1 MPIFE
6 PNLDQMMK
14 KVIGKNLEFTDDI
27 NIALEHPDILFL
39 ALPTPTK
46 TEGENAGKAYDL
58 FATETAIR
66 NIVKFYNR
74 NPSKLS
80 NKMILV
86 EKSTVPIGTS
96 KMIETL
102 ISQVSI
108 EQNKSKYVVASNPQF
123 LAEGSAINDLMFPDR
138 VILGEREGDNI
149 ENLVELYHYVDKSK
163 IIMTNQASSQLSK
176 LVANCFL
183 AQRVS
188 SINSISILC
197 EEYSADVKE
206 IKKCIAADTRIGDKF
221 LNSSV
226 GFGGSC
232 FKKDML
238 ALIYLAELKGLH

>member
-108 EQNKSKYVVASNPQF
+108 E
-123 LAEGSAINDLMFPDR
+123 
-138 VILGEREGDNI
+138 
-149 ENLVELYHYVDKSK
+149 
-163 IIMTNQASSQLSK
+163 
-176 LVANCFL
+176 
-183 AQRVS
+183 
-188 SINSISILC
+188 
-197 EEYSADVKE
+197 
-206 IKKCIAADTRIGDKF
+206 
-221 LNSSV
+221 
-226 GFGGSC
+226 
-232 FKKDML
+232 
-238 ALIYLAELKGLH
+238 